1 MGLASG
7 ETIEPATALG
17 EVESLRLDVKAAVD
31 VALAQNHDVQV
42 AQINSEDAELAVKN
56 ARHGVLPSLSATAT
70 TGVRAQYEAEG
81 ETVRA
86 LAGLG
91 NNTYPWMAVSS
102 NLTVPLGNRASR
114 SELTTAKATASQ
126 RREELANTRRTVRS
140 QVEEQVRT
148 LSSSQERVRLAD
160 AQLALA
166 QETLKG
172 EESLVDAGRSI
183 YKDLLEARN
192 ELARV
197 QGDAV
202 KARIDF
208 RLAQIELLRLQ
219 GLLEIE

>member
-1 MGLASG
+1 M
-7 ETIEPATALG
+7 
-17 EVESLRLDVKAAVD
+17 
-31 VALAQNHDVQV
+31 
-42 AQINSEDAELAVKN
+42 
-56 ARHGVLPSLSATAT
+56 
-70 TGVRAQYEAEG
+70 
-81 ETVRA
+81 
-86 LAGLG
+86 
-91 NNTYPWMAVSS
+91 
-102 NLTVPLGNRASR
+102 
-114 SELTTAKATASQ
+114 
-126 RREELANTRRTVRS
+126 
-140 QVEEQVRT
+140 EEQVRT
-148 LSSSQERVRLAD
+148 PSSSQERVRLAD